1 MNCLKPSRGPH
12 FVSRSA
18 VAVRCRSSPSAA
30 VCSNRNINIVLI
42 DIDAVVQGLEGLST
56 AWAFAA
62 ASATSDIAG
71 NPSVYT
77 RYMQQLMP
85 VLQQPYE
92 AALMLRL
99 LHDEGIVGESMP

>member
-1 MNCLKPSRGPH
+1 M
-12 FVSRSA
+12 
-18 VAVRCRSSPSAA
+18 
-30 VCSNRNINIVLI
+30 CSNRNINIVLI

-62 ASATSDIAG
+62 ASATSDITG

-99 LHDEGIVGESMP
+99 LHAEGIVGESMP